1 MGYFINILGIC
12 IVCSHNK
19 FLTPCAY
26 DLFNINFTPL
36 NFSPPYIFL
45 HMILDIL
52 QRVTSLGNSLDILMK
67 AYA

>member
-1 MGYFINILGIC
+1 MDYLINILGIC
-12 IVCSHNK
+12 IMCSYNK
-19 FLTPCAY
+19 VLTPYIY

-36 NFSPPYIFL
+36 TFIPAYIFL

-52 QRVTSLGNSLDILMK
+52 QRVTSLGNNLDILMK